1 MTCNSGRRSYESS
14 FHQIMPYFAEFAN
27 FTIVQNEYSLARQT
41 ISLDFKTGETGENGE
56 MPLLSESFCDTI

>member
-1 MTCNSGRRSYESS
+1 
-14 FHQIMPYFAEFAN
+14 MPYFAEFAN

-41 ISLDFKTGETGENGE
+41 ISLDFRTGETGENGE

>member
-1 MTCNSGRRSYESS
+1 VTCNSGRRSYESS